1 MRYLL
6 FIFIIVPALE
16 ISLLMLSGK
25 AIGILPTFLLILATG
40 FLGAY
45 FAKKQGMNVVL
56 KLREDLQ
63 NGRFIGE
70 AVMDGVCVLVGGLL
84 LLTPGFVTDIS
95 GFLLLLPY
103 TRRWLQPL
111 LLGLFRRS
119 FQNNNIIIMK

>member
-45 FAKKQGMNVVL
+45 FAKKQGMNVVV

>member
-45 FAKKQGMNVVL
+45 FAKKQGMNVVV
-56 KLREDLQ
+56 KLRDDLQ

>member
-45 FAKKQGMNVVL
+45 FAKKQGTNVVL